1 MLQYMEKFT
10 VDDTFELKNQ
20 KMCTKEKYY
29 NVLQQPS
36 ALLEKIFYVLTQ
48 FLVWF
53 FSQLFHSKYG
63 TLCKSM
69 NYKRETRY
77 WKRKCNKT
85 WLINRKFLLF
95 LYFFSENLAKYYIF
109 FWHLPRLIMR
119 ERDKLLFFCK
129 IVFLQYVVVQF
140 WVKDFSEIKRI

>member
-48 FLVWF
+48 FLVCF
-53 FSQLFHSKYG
+53 FP
-63 TLCKSM
+63 T
-69 NYKRETRY
+69 
-77 WKRKCNKT
+77 
-85 WLINRKFLLF
+85 
-95 LYFFSENLAKYYIF
+95 FSLKI
-109 FWHLPRLIMR
+109 WHT
-119 ERDKLLFFCK
+119 
-129 IVFLQYVVVQF
+129 VQI
-140 WVKDFSEIKRI
+140 DEL